1 MTVNT
6 AAGTRV
12 FIGTVGQAVTQGEFE
27 ADSYIEVGEV
37 EDLGEFGD
45 TAEEVNFT
53 ALANRRVRKF
63 KGSFNAGTMT
73 VVAGSDP
80 ADAGQ
85 AALLAAFATDF
96 DYNFK
101 VQLNDEVTEGGTPTT
116 LYFRGKVMDKRRN
129 VGQVNNIVR
138 QNFAV
143 GINSEILEVA
153 AT

>member
-6 AAGTRV
+6 AAQSRV
-12 FIGTVGQAVTQGEFE
+12 FIGTTGQANDVTDYE

-45 TAEEVNFT
+45 TAEEVTFT
-53 ALANRRVRKF
+53 ALKDRRTRKF

-73 VVAGSDP
+73 IICGSDP
-80 ADAGQ
+80 EDVGQ
-85 AALLAAFATDF
+85 DALLAAFLSDF

-101 VQLNDEVTEGGTPTT
+101 VTLNDNITPAGAPST
-116 LYFRGKVMDKRRN
+116 LFFSGKVMSKSRN
-129 VGQVNNIVR
+129 VGQVNNVVR
-138 QNFAV
+138 QTFMV
-143 GINSEILEVA
+143 GINTEILEVT

>member
-6 AAGTRV
+6 AAQSRV
-12 FIGTVGQAVTQGEFE
+12 FIGTTGQAKDVTDYE

-45 TAEEVNFT
+45 TAEKVTFT
-53 ALANRRVRKF
+53 ALKDRRTRKF

-73 VVAGSDP
+73 IICGSDP
-80 ADAGQ
+80 EDVGQ
-85 AALLAAFATDF
+85 DALLAAFLSDF

-101 VQLNDEVTEGGTPTT
+101 VTLNDNITPAGAPST
-116 LYFRGKVMDKRRN
+116 LFFSGKVMSKSRN
-129 VGQVNNIVR
+129 VGQVNNVVR
-138 QNFAV
+138 QTFMV
-143 GINSEILEVA
+143 GINTEILEVT

>member
-6 AAGTRV
+6 AATSKV
-12 FIGTVGQAVTQGEFE
+12 YIGTTGRATNQADYE

-45 TAEEVNFT
+45 TAEEVTFT
-53 ALANRRVRKF
+53 ALADRRTRKF
-63 KGSFNAGTMT
+63 KGSFNAGTLT
-73 VVAGSDP
+73 IICGSDP

-85 AALLAAFATDF
+85 DAMLAAFLSDF

-101 VQLNDEVTEGGTPTT
+101 VTLNDEVTVSGTPST
-116 LYFRGKVMDKRRN
+116 LFFSGKVMSKTRN
-129 VGQVNNIVR
+129 VGQVNNVVR
-138 QNFAV
+138 QTFAV
-143 GINSEILEVA
+143 GINTEILEVT

>member
-6 AAGTRV
+6 AAESRV
-12 FIGTVGQAVTQGEFE
+12 YIGTTGRATNLGDYQ

-45 TAEEVNFT
+45 TAEEVTFT
-53 ALANRRVRKF
+53 ALANRRTRKF
-63 KGSFNAGTMT
+63 KGSFNAGTLT
-73 VVAGSDP
+73 IIAGSDP

-85 AALLAAFATDF
+85 QALLDAFDTDF

-101 VQLNDEVTEGGTPTT
+101 VTLNDEVTLGGTPTT
-116 LYFRGKVMDKRRN
+116 MYFSGKVMSKTRN

-138 QNFAV
+138 QTFMV
-143 GINSEILEVA
+143 GINTEILEVQ

>member
-6 AAGTRV
+6 AAESRV
-12 FIGTVGQAVTQGEFE
+12 YIGTTGQANNQADYE

-45 TAEEVNFT
+45 TAEEVTFT
-53 ALANRRVRKF
+53 ALADRRTRKF
-63 KGSFNAGTMT
+63 KGSFNAGTLT
-73 VVAGSDP
+73 IIAGSDP
-80 ADAGQ
+80 SDAGQ
-85 AALLAAFATDF
+85 DALREAFASDF

-101 VQLNDEVTEGGTPTT
+101 VTLNDEITVGGTPTT
-116 LYFRGKVMDKRRN
+116 LFFSGKVMSKGRN

-138 QNFAV
+138 QTFMV
-143 GINSEILEVA
+143 GINTEIIEVD